1 MKAPDTP
8 VAQPPTDADDS
19 LRRGL
24 VAVLRSDEA
33 PPFSQVVSQLYDR
46 AGIRSRIGM
55 LACMLRRVT
64 PKAAAVIAAGAF
76 LPCFTRT
83 GWRETAVTADDAL
96 AATSSQVADLARY
109 AEQSDPGVVEQ
120 VCQLLVQDPSLLA
133 VVASIVLAVVMH
145 SRGRWHDRV
154 GAAGREPI

>member
-1 MKAPDTP
+1 MKVADPPLAPSLP
-8 VAQPPTDADDS
+8 DAEEY

-24 VAVLRSDEA
+24 AAVLRSGDA
-33 PPFSQVVSQLYDR
+33 PPFSQIVSQLYDR
-46 AGIRSRIGM
+46 AGIRSRISL

-83 GWRETAVTADDAL
+83 GWRETAVTVDDAI
-96 AATSSQVADLARY
+96 AATTSQVADLARY
-109 AEQSDPGVVEQ
+109 AEQSDPGVIDQ
-120 VCQLLVQDPSLLA
+120 ICQLLVQDPSLLA

-145 SRGRWHDRV
+145 ARGRQHDRAD
-154 GAAGREPI
+154 AAAREPT